1 MVQKVSRRRMLVTA
15 AAFTGGLLPA
25 RRILAQSSNDQQ
37 RLIDRARIVVE
48 EFQADPNFAN
58 VPVYVQNAYAV
69 LVVPDMLQ
77 GGLIIGAEHGIGV
90 LLARDRVTGAWGEPA
105 FYELYG
111 GSLGLQIGGKSSDVL
126 FTLMNPE
133 AVDKLLTSSFKLGA
147 DASMAVGRIG
157 AGVGAGTTIRFGED
171 IYVFARSRGLYGGL
185 ALDGGVVMEL
195 AAWNESFYGRG
206 VTAAQILR
214 GELDANPGTADLRA
228 VLARF

>member
-1 MVQKVSRRRMLVTA
+1 MMVGATA
-15 AAFTGGLLPA
+15 LAAGLGTA
-25 RRILAQSSNDQQ
+25 RFAVAQGANDQQ

-58 VPVYVQNAYAV
+58 VPIYVQNAFAV
-69 LVVPDMLQ
+69 LIVPDMLQ

-90 LLARDRVTGAWGEPA
+90 LLARDRVTGAWGEAA

-111 GSLGLQIGGKSSDVL
+111 GSLGLQIGGKSSDVI
-126 FTLMNPE
+126 FTLMNAQ
-133 AVDKLLTSSFKLGA
+133 AVDKLLTSNFKLGA

-185 ALDGGVVMEL
+185 ALDGGVVVEL
-195 AAWNESFYGRG
+195 TAWNEAFYGQG
-206 VTAAQILR
+206 VTAGQILR
-214 GELDANPGTADLRA
+214 GELPPHQGVAGLRSA
-228 VLARF
+228 LARF